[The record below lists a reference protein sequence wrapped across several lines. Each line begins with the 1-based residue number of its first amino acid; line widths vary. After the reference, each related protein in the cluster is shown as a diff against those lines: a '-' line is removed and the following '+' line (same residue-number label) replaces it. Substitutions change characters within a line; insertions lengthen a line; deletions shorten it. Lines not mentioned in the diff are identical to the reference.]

1 MIGAW
6 VFTASCGILLA
17 RYFKQTFTSVRCCK
31 KDQWFV
37 WHRMFM
43 LLTWALTLAGF
54 VLIFLVRHETLALNC
69 TQSRGYQL
77 FFFGP
82 LIEFFLA

>member
-69 TQSRGYQL
+69 TYRAEVTN
-77 FFFGP
+77 FFFSVH
-82 LIEFFLA
+82 LSSFF